1 MRVWLAAVIVVFAPL
16 ACTESSSGPATPA
29 QEAGRFLKAI
39 SVCIES
45 NRDTVIESLQKE
57 SEAPDYAAMCGLDEE
72 DLSPEA
78 APLMKESS
86 GTVLREAFPMILR
99 AVMAADPITGSVDE
113 EQAETARREAVDAL
127 IAAFSTAAAEAET
140 ASSSGWYSLD
150 RPGCVGCSGK
160 GPAARA
166 WAAAH
171 PGASSTSAAPPPS
184 RDAQAQAIFDAALAG
199 QPLPFPERQAERAAE
214 EEAEQVEPRPRAL
227 TAQAFA
233 PRLSWND
240 MEPSP
245 KLRVTS
251 SVRPKCRTRC
261 AAQSARPHLSPPLRA
276 EA

>member
-1 MRVWLAAVIVVFAPL
+1 
-16 ACTESSSGPATPA
+16 
-29 QEAGRFLKAI
+29 
-39 SVCIES
+39 
-45 NRDTVIESLQKE
+45 
-57 SEAPDYAAMCGLDEE
+57 MCGLDEE

-184 RDAQAQAIFDAALAG
+184 RDAQAQANFDAALAG
-199 QPLPFPERQAERAAE
+199 QPLPFPERQAASAAAE
-214 EEAEQVEPRPRAL
+214 RQAESAAEKEAEKEAEKVEPRPRAL

-233 PRLSWND
+233 SRTLTWND
-240 MEPSP
+240 MEPIGVFAGRMP
-245 KLRVTS
+245 A
-251 SVRPKCRTRC
+251 SVSGGPVGQTGDTRRFQYDFPGGG
-261 AAQSARPHLSPPLRA
+261 AIILLARPCERGRGLCVWA
-276 EA
+276 VDIE